1 MGGYTPAQ
9 AAAITGLP
17 LAAVH
22 KAIDSR
28 LIRPRAARSGGTVR
42 RLLSKEQLIY
52 LQLEAEG
59 LRLLPV
65 GTRREIAESIR
76 RSPKT
81 ENLPVANGT
90 ALLIEIG
97 TARRAVE
104 SQLKQLA
111 RMEDLVVSDPEIM
124 RGTPV
129 FKGTRV
135 PVDLVADMLA
145 QGAAMEDILEGYP
158 TLSKERIAMAPL
170 YMRAFPRRGRPSRYP
185 WQGKKARGRRS
196 FALVYSAQGCMRF
209 LIDECLH
216 ESLVGIAH
224 NAGFEANHVN
234 HLGLSGK
241 PDWAR

>member
-1 MGGYTPAQ
+1 MDGYTPAQ

-28 LIRPRAARSGGTVR
+28 LIRPRSARSGGSVR
-42 RLLSKEQLIY
+42 RLLTKDQLIY

-65 GTRREIAESIR
+65 GTRREIAESIQ

-81 ENLPVANGT
+81 EKLPVANGT
-90 ALLIEIG
+90 ALVIEIG

-104 SQLKQLA
+104 SQLKQLE
-111 RMEDLVVSDPEIM
+111 RMEQMVASDPEIM

-129 FKGTRV
+129 YKGTRI

-145 QGAAMEDILEGYP
+145 QGATPEEILEGYP
-158 TLSKERIAMAPL
+158 TLNKEKIAIAPF
-170 YMRAFPRRGRPSRYP
+170 YMRAFPRRGRPSRRP
-185 WQGKKARGRRS
+185 WQGKKARGRKSFPLSTLLRS
-196 FALVYSAQGCMRF
+196 A
-209 LIDECLH
+209 
-216 ESLVGIAH
+216 
-224 NAGFEANHVN
+224 
-234 HLGLSGK
+234 
-241 PDWAR
+241 

>member
-1 MGGYTPAQ
+1 MDGYTPAQ

-22 KAIDSR
+22 KAIDNR
-28 LIRPRAARSGGTVR
+28 LIRPRSARAGVTVR
-42 RLLSKEQLIY
+42 RLLTKEHLIY

-65 GTRREIAESIR
+65 GTRREIAESIQ

-81 ENLPVANGT
+81 ETLPVANVS

-97 TARRAVE
+97 PARRAVE

-111 RMEDLVVSDPEIM
+111 RIEEMVVSDPEIM

-129 FKGTRV
+129 FKGTRI

-145 QGAAMEDILEGYP
+145 QGAAADEILEGYP
-158 TLSKERIAMAPL
+158 ALSKEKIAIAPQ
-170 YMRAFPRRGRPSRYP
+170 YVRAFPRRGRPGRRP
-185 WQGKKARGRRS
+185 WQGNKARGRKSFPLSSLLRS
-196 FALVYSAQGCMRF
+196 A
-209 LIDECLH
+209 
-216 ESLVGIAH
+216 
-224 NAGFEANHVN
+224 
-234 HLGLSGK
+234 
-241 PDWAR
+241 

>member
-1 MGGYTPAQ
+1 MDGYTPAQ

-28 LIRPRAARSGGTVR
+28 LIRPRAARSGATVR

-65 GTRREIAESIR
+65 GTRRVIAESIQ

-81 ENLPVANGT
+81 ETLPVANGT

-97 TARRAVE
+97 DARRAVE

-111 RMEDLVVSDPEIM
+111 RMEEMVVSDPEIM

-129 FKGTRV
+129 FKGTRI
-135 PVDLVADMLA
+135 PVDLVAEMLA
-145 QGAAMEDILEGYP
+145 QGATVEEILEGYP
-158 TLSKERIAMAPL
+158 TLSKEKIALAPL
-170 YMRAFPRRGRPSRYP
+170 YMRAFPRRGRPSSRP

-196 FALVYSAQGCMRF
+196 FP
-209 LIDECLH
+209 
-216 ESLVGIAH
+216 
-224 NAGFEANHVN
+224 
-234 HLGLSGK
+234 LSTLLK
-241 PDWAR
+241 RA